1 MKMVRVLKFG
11 GTSVANAE
19 CLRQV
24 TALVAREVESQEYFP
39 VVVVSAM
46 AGVTDLLFELAALAA
61 RGQPYSRGLVQ
72 LRQRHLIAAEQSVL
86 ASVTCPPLLDELA
99 AAFGS
104 LEQELARVADTG
116 EWGVAAVAAW
126 GERLSALLLAA
137 TLRAVGV
144 PAERV
149 REEVVVTNAPAHF
162 RASQGAEPLIRETGK
177 QVRAALA
184 PLLARAIVPVVPG
197 YIARSVQG
205 DQTLLGRGGSDWT
218 ATLVASALDRCAE
231 VCIYTDVE
239 GVFSADPRIV
249 GEARRLP
256 MLSYEEAALLA
267 GSGAKV
273 LHPQTLSP
281 IIGRGIPVWVK
292 NTFDPDAPG
301 TVIGPYSSLGAELGA
316 FALRSHLALVTVR
329 GEEPYGPVGQV
340 AAVFSILAG
349 AGISPFTWR
358 ASHGGQLAFVVE
370 ESLAE
375 QSAALLREGLGGI
388 ELTCRKGVAACTF
401 LGGDLL
407 ADLIRAGCALTSLAA
422 EGIRIEAA
430 SLTQHCLTLLVG
442 EEDAP
447 RTLRELHAA
456 LIPLAGNVA
465 AAYA

>member
-1 MKMVRVLKFG
+1 MNIRVSKFG
-11 GTSVANAE
+11 GSSVANAE

-24 TALVAREVESQEYFP
+24 AAIVSRDIEAHGLFP

-46 AGVTDLLFELAALAA
+46 AGVTDLLLDLAGQAA
-61 RGQPYSRGLVQ
+61 RGQPYSRGLAQ

-86 ASVTCPPLLDELA
+86 ASVSRPSLLDELA

-104 LEQELARVADTG
+104 LAQELARVADTG

-137 TLRAVGV
+137 TLQAAGV

-149 REEVVVTNAPAHF
+149 REEVVVTDDPAHF

-197 YIARSVQG
+197 YIARSAQG
-205 DQTLLGRGGSDWT
+205 EQTLLGRGGSDWT
-218 ATLVASALDRCAE
+218 ATLVASALARCAE
-231 VCIYTDVE
+231 VCIYTDVA

-249 GEARRLP
+249 GNARRLP
-256 MLSYEEAALLA
+256 MLSYGEAALLA
-267 GSGAKV
+267 GFGAKV

-281 IIGRGIPVWVK
+281 VIGRGIPVWVK

-301 TVIGPYSSLGAELGA
+301 TVIGPYSALGAEMGA
-316 FALRSHLALVTVR
+316 FALRNHLALLTVR
-329 GEEPYGPVGQV
+329 GEEPFEPMGQL
-340 AAVFSILAG
+340 AAICSILAG
-349 AGISPFTWR
+349 AGISPFTWP
-358 ASHGGQLAFVVE
+358 ASQGSLAFVVE
-370 ESLAE
+370 ETLADT
-375 QSAALLREGLGGI
+375 SAALLREGLGDI
-388 ELTCRKGVAACTF
+388 QLTCRKGVAACTY

-407 ADLIRAGCALTSLAA
+407 ADPIKAGCALTSLAA
-422 EGIRIEAA
+422 EGIVVEAA
-430 SLTQHCLTLLVG
+430 SLTERFLTLLVRA
-442 EEDAP
+442 EDAQ
-447 RTLRELHAA
+447 RTLCELHASLMPA
-456 LIPLAGNVA
+456 SVNYA